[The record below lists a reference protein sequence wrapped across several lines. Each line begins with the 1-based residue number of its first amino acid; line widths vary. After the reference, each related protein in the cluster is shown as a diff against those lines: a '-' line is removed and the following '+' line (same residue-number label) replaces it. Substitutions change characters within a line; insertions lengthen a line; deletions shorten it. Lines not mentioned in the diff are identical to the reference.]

1 LDKFMSADRHLPPST
16 GLQMGRNFGLKIRH
30 TKKTPLKKIPWRF
43 FISDSN
49 KLQCAAEA
57 AAAESPPPDLSGFV
71 IQISAIS
78 ATNIPADI

>member
-1 LDKFMSADRHLPPST
+1 VAFF
-16 GLQMGRNFGLKIRH
+16 FG
-30 TKKTPLKKIPWRF
+30 
-43 FISDSN
+43 DSN

-71 IQISAIS
+71 IQMSAIS